1 MKARTAVTLSWVLW
15 SSGYYLYYPFYSLVA
30 ERVVG
35 EAGLGRLYFF
45 VTVINVFL
53 PLIGALVAERL
64 GVRLAIP
71 ISLTLSGI
79 GVAMIPLANS
89 PVTLY
94 LCSVLSFAFFLG
106 LPSYYAVM
114 SKLGEGTISFVWAVS
129 LLPSLV
135 FPTLGGTIVQYF
147 GFVLDFA
154 LAGILVVLASLFT
167 FSLDDAR
174 ERGRL
179 HSPSVIPMLVIVPI
193 SVISP
198 FFTPILSS
206 LGLDYQEI
214 GILISVSELLGM
226 FMAFYLRR
234 LGSLGLT
241 ISLLVFSMIYFTSV
255 NPWVGVTYG
264 AWEAI
269 IPLSLDYAVNDKT
282 IRGYSVT
289 ISSQQVGWLVGYAVD
304 SVLGDPG
311 LLLMISSVVSLTL
324 AVLSIP
330 LTRRALQGRR
340 ASS

>member
-1 MKARTAVTLSWVLW
+1 MRARTAVTLSWVLW

-45 VTVINVFL
+45 VTVVNVFL
-53 PLIGALVAERL
+53 PLMGALVGERL

-71 ISLTLSGI
+71 ISMALSGV
-79 GVAMIPLANS
+79 GVALIPLANS
-89 PVTLY
+89 PITLY
-94 LCSVLSFAFFLG
+94 LSSVVSFAFFLG

-135 FPTLGGTIVQYF
+135 FPALGGSIAQYF
-147 GFVLDFA
+147 GFIPDFA
-154 LAGILVVLASLFT
+154 LAGILVVLAGLFT
-167 FSLDDAR
+167 LSLDDVR

-179 HSPSVIPMLVIVPI
+179 RRPSVIPMLVIVPI

-214 GILISVSELLGM
+214 GILVSASELLGM
-226 FMAFYLRR
+226 FMALYLRK
-234 LGSLGLT
+234 LGSPGLT
-241 ISLLVFSMIYFTSV
+241 ISLLVFSMVYLTSV
-255 NPWVGVTYG
+255 NPWLGVTYG

-304 SVLGDPG
+304 AVLGDPE
-311 LLLMISSVVSLTL
+311 LLLMISSIISLAL
-324 AVLSIP
+324 AVLSVP